1 VTVRAASP
9 LRLPRLPPIGRV
21 ARAAITRKV
30 PIYAHWGVTHRCD
43 LTCRMCGIWR
53 YGNQAEE
60 LTLDQVEHMAR
71 RLRRLGV
78 IQLALGGGEPF
89 VRTDLEDVVGI
100 LVSHGLS
107 LRVLTN
113 AVNVAPRR
121 FERCVEL
128 GVGSFSVS
136 LDSLH
141 PARFD
146 YICEKEGAWERVVRN
161 MTVIAGLL
169 KGRRGMPTIN
179 CVVSHLNL
187 EELPDLVE
195 FARAMG
201 FAISFLPVELLEDP
215 HGNGRP
221 WEDRFIRFQPEM
233 RIQRD
238 VQSAGRVAERVGR
251 AYGAI
256 LDLKRRGAPVLNS
269 SAYLEA
275 SRTYLQTGRFPPEGC
290 DAGRLYFSIAPNGQ
304 FTICHRAQQQHR
316 SILDPDFEAYFH
328 SEAYEHL
335 RRQEVEGCEGCMRAC
350 WIDTSYML
358 RTLQGLAEV
367 GLQSVRPRT
376 RTPLTWEQ
384 ARAWART
391 DEADVVPR

>member
-1 VTVRAASP
+1 MTTAGRSP
-9 LRLPRLPPIGRV
+9 VRLPRLPPVGRV
-21 ARAAITRKV
+21 VRAAITRKV

-60 LTLDQVEHMAR
+60 LTLDQVEVLAR
-71 RLRRLGV
+71 HLRRVGV

-89 VRTDLEDVVGI
+89 VRDDLEEVVRI
-100 LVSHGLS
+100 LVAHGLN

-113 AVNVAPRR
+113 AVNVPRER
-121 FERCVEL
+121 FERCVAL
-128 GVGSFSVS
+128 GVRAFSVS

-146 YICEKEGAWERVVRN
+146 YICQKEGAWEQVVRN
-161 MTVIAGLL
+161 MTIIADLL
-169 KGRRGMPTIN
+169 KGRRGLPTIN

-187 EELPDLVE
+187 EELPDLVA

-201 FAISFLPVELLEDP
+201 FAISFLPVELLDDP
-215 HGNGRP
+215 RGDGHP
-221 WEDRFIRFQPEM
+221 WEDRFIRHEPEM
-233 RIQRD
+233 RIPRD

-269 SAYLEA
+269 TAYLEA
-275 SRTYLQTGRFPPEGC
+275 SRTYLQSGRFPPEGC
-290 DAGRLYFSIAPNGQ
+290 DAGRLYFSVAPNGQ
-304 FTICHRAQQQHR
+304 FTICHRAKHQHR
-316 SILDPDFEAYFH
+316 SILDPDFETYFH
-328 SEAYEHL
+328 SQAYEHL
-335 RRQEVEGCEGCMRAC
+335 RRLEVEGCEGCMRAC
-350 WIDTSYML
+350 WIDTSFMF

-367 GLQSVRPRT
+367 GRLSLVPRT
-376 RTPLTWEQ
+376 RTPLTWAQ
-384 ARAWART
+384 ARTWART
-391 DEADVVPR
+391 DDPDVVPR